1 VRDYQFE
8 IVKAALF
15 ENTLVSLPTGNCFSE
30 RLRHGRPLQLELNGF
45 ITGMGKTFIAAVVM
59 YNFHR
64 WYPNDLIVF
73 MAPTRPL
80 VSQQLEACHNTV
92 GIHPTRTVE
101 LTGQVVPSKRAKIW
115 KTKSVF
121 FLTPQVMMSD
131 LLNGSCPAEKVR
143 CVVVDEAHKA
153 VGEHAYAQVI
163 STLSKT
169 NPLFRVLALSATPG
183 RDLPAVKQ
191 VLRNLLISRV
201 ELRAENSTDVMPY
214 THEKDTTTIVTPLD
228 DYLQSVYDRLLD
240 VSILIYF
247 KTFRIILS

>member
-1 VRDYQFE
+1 
-8 IVKAALF
+8 
-15 ENTLVSLPTGNCFSE
+15 
-30 RLRHGRPLQLELNGF
+30 
-45 ITGMGKTFIAAVVM
+45 MGKTLIAAVVM

-80 VSQQLEACHNTV
+80 VSQQLEACRNTV

-101 LTGQVVPSKRAKIW
+101 LTGQVVASKREKIW

-131 LLNGSCPAEKVR
+131 LMNGSCPAEKVR

-163 STLSKT
+163 SILTKT

-183 RDLPAVKQ
+183 SDLPAVKQ

-201 ELRAENSTDVMPY
+201 ELRAENSTDIMPY
-214 THEKDTTTIVTPLD
+214 TNEKDTRTIVTPLD

-240 VSILIYF
+240 VRVLI
-247 KTFRIILS
+247 TCQN